1 MDATVK
7 PTPQHP
13 FLSWWLYVSCGT
25 TREERVRRLGECPGE
40 LRGRVEERVRRFF
53 EERARAAR

>member
-1 MDATVK
+1 MK
-7 PTPQHP
+7 PTPEHP

-25 TREERVRRLGECPGE
+25 TRDERVRRLGECPGE

-53 EERARAAR
+53 EERARAVR